1 MNIIYLININM
12 SDKVVCAIGQH
23 KEVNAEFVW
32 IVLSLWP
39 HTAEVAAFFYT
50 TLIKVSCW
58 A

>member
-12 SDKVVCAIGQH
+12 SDKVVCAIGHH

-32 IVLSLWP
+32 IVLSLLP

-50 TLIKVSCW
+50 APIKVSCW